1 MTTTSPDFPFLHTE
15 TKGPDAWLNCPLCGS
30 PSGLHIDTVQ
40 ILTASGQN
48 LLATA
53 HGEDSNA
60 TIDVALKTGPESARR
75 RHRVVLTSWCEICG
89 MKADISF
96 EQHKGQT
103 LVNISDQGPRD

>member
-1 MTTTSPDFPFLHTE
+1 MTTTSPAFPFLQTE
-15 TKGPDAWLNCPLCGS
+15 SKGIDAWLNCPLCSS

-40 ILTASGQN
+40 VHSAGGQN

-53 HGEDSNA
+53 HGEDSSA
-60 TIDVALKTGPESARR
+60 AIDVTLKTGLVSANR

-103 LVNISDQGPRD
+103 LVNISDEGPRD